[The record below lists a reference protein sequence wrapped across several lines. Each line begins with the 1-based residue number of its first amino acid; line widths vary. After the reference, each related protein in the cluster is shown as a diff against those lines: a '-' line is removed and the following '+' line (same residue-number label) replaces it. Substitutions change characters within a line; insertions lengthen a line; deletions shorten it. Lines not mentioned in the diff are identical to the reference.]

1 MRRKL
6 LWTLVVSTCLLFAA
20 SGIAWAHVEITP
32 AEVLPGATQQL
43 TVEAAGEKDVP
54 ATKVRVEVPQGFT
67 VTNVGSPSGWQGS
80 LEGGSIVWS
89 GGEIAPDRAGEFTFE
104 AQAPQQAGR
113 FAWNGFVT
121 YQDGS
126 VIEWTGPPDSERP
139 AAVVEVAAQGGGTTA
154 APGDDHGGETSGQ
167 GATSIPATGGIAPAS
182 LYWAVGISVLALVAA
197 GVAVGRWSLR

>member
-6 LWTLVVSTCLLFAA
+6 LWTLVASTCLLFAA

-32 AEVLPGATQQL
+32 AEVSLGATRQL
-43 TVEAAGEKDVP
+43 TVEAAGEKDVS
-54 ATKVRVEVPQGFT
+54 ATKVRIEVPQGFT
-67 VTNVGSPSGWQGS
+67 VTNVSSPSGWQGS

-89 GGEIAPDRAGEFTFE
+89 GGEIAPDRATEFTFE

-126 VIEWTGPPDSERP
+126 VVEWTGPPDSERP
-139 AAVVEVAAQGGGTTA
+139 AAAVEVGAQGGTTA
-154 APGDDHGGETSGQ
+154 AHGDDHGGETSGQ
-167 GATSIPATGGIAPAS
+167 GATSIPETGGVAPAF
-182 LYWAVGISVLALVAA
+182 LYSAVGISALALVAA
-197 GVAVGRWSLR
+197 GLALRRWASR